1 MMERTVPMAST
12 AARELTGCGMNRRDF
27 MRWSALA
34 AAGLLSGCAVNPVTG
49 KSQLMLMSEEEEI
62 QIDRQNSPYQISADY
77 GVTQDQTLETYMDQV
92 GRRLA
97 ASSHRPRMPYRFNV
111 VNATYINAYA
121 FPGGTISATRG
132 ILLKLDD
139 EAALASLLGHELGHV
154 NARHTAHQM
163 SQAMLTQ
170 TLVGGAAAVVGAQ
183 GSTLGDLTAQLGSV
197 GAGALLASYSRDN
210 EREAD
215 DLGLRYMA
223 AAGYDPQGFVDL
235 MEVLRTLNKQKPNAV
250 ELLFAT
256 HPMSD
261 ERYQN
266 AVAAVHT
273 RYPQP
278 GGALNRERYMDHTAG
293 LRKIRSAI
301 EAMQNGEKEMAR
313 ENYDGA
319 ATQFQQA
326 LKVAPQDYTAN
337 LLMAKCR
344 YVQKQFV
351 EAERYAVTAQ
361 ELYPGEGQSY
371 RVAGF
376 ARLQTRRFLAA
387 FRDFEA
393 YDVRLP
399 NNPEIIFLKGYAQEG
414 AQQKTEAARYYVDYL
429 KVVQQGPQAQYA
441 YQRLVQW
448 GYLRP

>member
-1 MMERTVPMAST
+1 
-12 AARELTGCGMNRRDF
+12 
-27 MRWSALA
+27 
-34 AAGLLSGCAVNPVTG
+34 
-49 KSQLMLMSEEEEI
+49 
-62 QIDRQNSPYQISADY
+62 
-77 GVTQDQTLETYMDQV
+77 
-92 GRRLA
+92 
-97 ASSHRPRMPYRFNV
+97 V